1 MSDLWYALPAA
12 AQDAV
17 LAIALLLPVALG
29 LVVANAGLSTGPPV
43 RALLRRHRGTAVT
56 FVALI
61 ALGVAVATAV
71 LVQERGLRRGS
82 ARAADPFDVIV
93 TAPGSEV
100 TAMLAAVYLQSAPLP
115 LVPGERLAEVAAHPA
130 TRLAAP
136 LAFGDSVDG
145 APLVG
150 TVRELVAHLVE
161 RTSDGA
167 VEGRLFERA
176 DEAVVGAATPFAIGD
191 VLVPAHGVGF
201 VEAEHAGTRLRVVG
215 RLPAGGTP
223 WDGAVV
229 APVEALWLAHGLGDG
244 HAARGAGAG
253 AGAAGEGPGAGARP
267 IGPPFDPD
275 RVPGVPAIV
284 ALADSY
290 AGAYAL
296 RAEFTDAATMAFFPG
311 EVLARLHALLGDVR
325 RAMSVLAL
333 ATQALV
339 AVAVL
344 LALSILVRGFDARFA
359 TLHALGAPR
368 RYLFA
373 VVWRH
378 ALVLVGA
385 GTLVGLVLGVGLARA
400 LSGVLAARTGVDVG
414 AGVSAS
420 DAVPAAAFVLVG
432 ATLALVPAWR
442 AALRA
447 TAPGQAG

>member
-29 LVVANAGLSTGPPV
+29 LVLANAGLATGPPV
-43 RALLRRHRGTAVT
+43 RALLRRHRGTATT

-115 LVPGERLAEVAAHPA
+115 LVPGERLAGIAAHPA

-150 TVRELVAHLVE
+150 TVRGFVAHLVE
-161 RTSDGA
+161 RTSGDA

-191 VLVPAHGVGF
+191 VLTPAHGVGF
-201 VEAEHAGTRLRVVG
+201 VEAVHAGTRLEVVG

-244 HAARGAGAG
+244 HAATGATR
-253 AGAAGEGPGAGARP
+253 AAGEGPDAGARP
-267 IGPPFDPD
+267 IGPPFDPE

-296 RAEFTDAATMAFFPG
+296 RAEFTDASTMAFFPG

-333 ATQALV
+333 ATQGLV

-373 VVWRH
+373 VVWRY
-378 ALVLVGA
+378 ALVLVGT

-400 LSGVLAARTGVDVG
+400 LAGVLAARTGVDFG

-432 ATLALVPAWR
+432 AVLALVPAWR
-442 AALRA
+442 AARRA
-447 TAPGQAG
+447 TAPGPAD